1 MKKDK
6 RTARMDRIYVLINL
20 VLSFLWLL
28 PIYWAFV
35 TSVKTKSENYGG
47 ITLFP
52 HNFTVENYR
61 ELFAYKDGIAFTW
74 LRNSVQ
80 ICLITMLAVG
90 VVSVLAGYAFSKLDL
105 PFKGFWL
112 GLVLFTIMVP
122 VQALMVPL
130 YNTISDLKLLGTL
143 IGMVLIYVTFQSPFC
158 VYMMKRSFDAI
169 PNELREAALVDGAS
183 NFQIF
188 RKIYVPLA
196 MPGVITV
203 LVYAAYNTWNDYT
216 IALTFGGSTMKTFN
230 IGLVDMLS
238 NDTALDWGT
247 LTSGSIVG
255 MLPILILFLFLQK
268 YFVQGMMSGAV
279 K

>member
-6 RTARMDRIYVLINL
+6 RTARTDRIFLLLNLIL
-20 VLSFLWLL
+20 GIIWLL

-35 TSVKTKSENYGG
+35 TSVKTENEIYGG

-52 HNFTVENYR
+52 KLFTAENY
-61 ELFAYKDGIAFTW
+61 EALFAYKDGIAFTW
-74 LRNSVQ
+74 LKNSFQ
-80 ICLITMLAVG
+80 ICVITMLLVT
-90 VVSVLAGYAFSKLDL
+90 VISVLAGFAFAKLDL
-105 PFKGFWL
+105 ICSKL
-112 GLVLFTIMVP
+112 VMGLILFTIMVP

-130 YNTISDLKLLGTL
+130 YNTMSDLKLLGTVW
-143 IGMVLIYVTFQSPFC
+143 GMVLIYITFQTPFC
-158 VYMMKRSFDAI
+158 VYMMKRSFDMV
-169 PNELREAALVDGAS
+169 PNELKEAALVDGAS
-183 NFQIF
+183 SLQIF

-196 MPGVITV
+196 MPGAITV
-203 LVYAAYNTWNDYT
+203 LVYSAYNTWNDYV

-238 NDTALDWGT
+238 NDVTLDWGT

>member
-1 MKKDK
+1 MKKDRK
-6 RTARMDRIYVLINL
+6 TARTDRIFILINL
-20 VLSFLWLL
+20 VLGLLWLL
-28 PIYWAFV
+28 PVYWAFA
-35 TSVKTKSENYGG
+35 TSVKTKSEIYSG
-47 ITLFP
+47 ITLIP
-52 HNFTVENYR
+52 RPFTMENYQS
-61 ELFAYKDGIAFTW
+61 LFAYKDGIAFSW
-74 LRNSVQ
+74 LQHSIQV
-80 ICLITMLAVG
+80 CLITMI
-90 VVSVLAGYAFSKLDL
+90 VVTAISVLAGYAFSKLEL
-105 PFKGFWL
+105 PLKGLWL

-130 YNTISDLKLLGTL
+130 YNTMSDLKLLGTAG
-143 IGMVLIYVTFQSPFC
+143 GMVLIYATFQTPFC
-158 VYMMKRSFDAI
+158 VYMMKRSFDMVPDA
-169 PNELREAALVDGAS
+169 LREAALVDGAS

-196 MPGVITV
+196 MPGAVTV
-203 LVYAAYNTWNDYT
+203 LVYAAYNTWNDYV
-216 IALTFGGSTMKTFN
+216 IALTFGGSSMKTFN

-238 NDTALDWGT
+238 NDVTLDWGT